1 VRLSPETLSRLP
13 ASVDR
18 FSYDRNAQSTGI
30 VHFGI
35 GAFHRAHQ
43 AWYTDLAMDGG
54 DRDWGILG
62 VSLRSPNVGR
72 QLNPQ
77 SGIYTVSE
85 RGMAGDRVRVVGAV
99 QGVLMARNEAED
111 LIAAIASPATRIVSF
126 TITEKGYCR
135 SPTGSLDFSL
145 ADECSIYRFLAA
157 GFRQRRGLSL
167 PGLTL
172 LSCDNLADN
181 GARLAALV
189 GEYLHRVDRT
199 LAVWF
204 ERECTCPA
212 TMIDRIVPATTDM
225 DRDAVADALGGV
237 RDEAAVITEPFS
249 QWIIEDRFAGPRPA
263 WEKVGATLVADVAP
277 YEKAKLRMLNGAH
290 SALAYLGLERGYR
303 YVHEAVADPQLRSLV
318 LALMRSE
325 AAPTVDRAPGQDLEE
340 YAVQLLQRFDN
351 PALDHR
357 LSQIAMD
364 GSQKIPQRWLA
375 TLSDNRPIGRQC
387 PAILRALGA
396 WLRHVRGDSGFV
408 DDPLAEQLAA
418 AWRGNDL
425 AGVAREVFGPA
436 GPLPGVWDFEAK
448 DLSLLA

>member
-1 VRLSPETLSRLP
+1 
-13 ASVDR
+13 
-18 FSYDRNAQSTGI
+18 
-30 VHFGI
+30 
-35 GAFHRAHQ
+35 
-43 AWYTDLAMDGG
+43 
-54 DRDWGILG
+54 
-62 VSLRSPNVGR
+62 
-72 QLNPQ
+72 
-77 SGIYTVSE
+77 
-85 RGMAGDRVRVVGAV
+85 
-99 QGVLMARNEAED
+99 
-111 LIAAIASPATRIVSF
+111 
-126 TITEKGYCR
+126 
-135 SPTGSLDFSL
+135 
-145 ADECSIYRFLAA
+145 
-157 GFRQRRGLSL
+157 
-167 PGLTL
+167 
-172 LSCDNLADN
+172 
-181 GARLAALV
+181 
-189 GEYLHRVDRT
+189 
-199 LAVWF
+199 
-204 ERECTCPA
+204 
-212 TMIDRIVPATTDM
+212 
-225 DRDAVADALGGV
+225 
-237 RDEAAVITEPFS
+237 
-249 QWIIEDRFAGPRPA
+249 
-263 WEKVGATLVADVAP
+263 VGATLVADVAP

-375 TLSDNRPIGRQC
+375 TLSDNRSIGRQC